1 MEFPAYTSSPYYPQ
15 SNGAAERAVRTA
27 KGILKQDDIFLALLT
42 YRSTPIPDLGVSPA
56 ELVMG
61 RKLHISLPTLPSTL
75 MPHTSTYDQARKS
88 DHAFKEHQKQSYHH
102 HHDTQPLSELH
113 PGDPVLLKKRMARRS
128 GSDQQKWCVSRAT
141 LLPPTPNGRELK
153 RNRKHIRMRPVDKC
167 PAACEQP
174 NTIDM
179 RSAPVDKRPAV
190 NSQLQQATPAPDL
203 SPQPASPGQTSPAEY
218 PTHSG
223 RAVRPPARFEE

>member
-113 PGDPVLLKKRMARRS
+113 PGDPVLLKKGWREGVEATSRS
-128 GSDQQKWCVSRAT
+128 GASVAPRSY
-141 LLPPTPNGRELK
+141 LLHL
-153 RNRKHIRMRPVDKC
+153 M
-167 PAACEQP
+167 
-174 NTIDM
+174 
-179 RSAPVDKRPAV
+179 
-190 NSQLQQATPAPDL
+190 
-203 SPQPASPGQTSPAEY
+203 
-218 PTHSG
+218 
-223 RAVRPPARFEE
+223 EEN